1 MNNSSNDLS
10 KNDPRQREKNE
21 AQQVLL
27 DERAPFNDAIKHG
40 DIVQGFQSP
49 KQITQLPKWYQNP
62 RRIFGSISVLV
73 IFGLLIY
80 QIIQFILDVVA
91 Q

>member
-10 KNDPRQREKNE
+10 KNDLRQRENE
-21 AQQVLL
+21 AKQVLL
-27 DERAPFNDAIKHG
+27 DERDPFNDAIKHG

-49 KQITQLPKWYQNP
+49 KQITQLPKWYRKP
-62 RRIFGSISVLV
+62 RRIFASISVLV
-73 IFGLLIY
+73 IIGLLIY
-80 QIIQFILDVVA
+80 QIIQFILNFVD

>member
-10 KNDPRQREKNE
+10 KNEPRHRERNE
-21 AQQVLL
+21 AHQVLL
-27 DERAPFNDAIKHG
+27 DERAPFNDAIKHT

-49 KQITQLPKWYQNP
+49 KQITQLPKWYRNP
-62 RRIFGSISVLV
+62 RRIFVSISVLV
-73 IFGLLIY
+73 IIGLLIY
-80 QIIQFILDVVA
+80 QIIQFIIDVVS

>member
-1 MNNSSNDLS
+1 MNNSSINLS
-10 KNDPRQREKNE
+10 KNDLRQREKHE
-21 AQQVLL
+21 VKQVLL

-49 KQITQLPKWYQNP
+49 KQITQLPKWYRKP
-62 RRIFGSISVLV
+62 KRIFASISVLV
-73 IFGLLIY
+73 IIGLLIY
-80 QIIQFILDVVA
+80 QIIQFILNVLA

>member
-10 KNDPRQREKNE
+10 KNDLRQREKNE
-21 AQQVLL
+21 AKQVLL

-49 KQITQLPKWYQNP
+49 KQITQLPKWYRKP
-62 RRIFGSISVLV
+62 KRIFASISVLV
-73 IFGLLIY
+73 IIGLLIY
-80 QIIQFILDVVA
+80 QIIQFILNVLA

>member
-1 MNNSSNDLS
+1 MNNSSNNLS
-10 KNDPRQREKNE
+10 KKET
-21 AQQVLL
+21 QQVLL

-49 KQITQLPKWYQNP
+49 KQITQLPKWYRNP
-62 RRIFGSISVLV
+62 KRIFVSISVL
-73 IFGLLIY
+73 IIIGLLIY
-80 QIIQFILDVVA
+80 QIIQFILEVVA